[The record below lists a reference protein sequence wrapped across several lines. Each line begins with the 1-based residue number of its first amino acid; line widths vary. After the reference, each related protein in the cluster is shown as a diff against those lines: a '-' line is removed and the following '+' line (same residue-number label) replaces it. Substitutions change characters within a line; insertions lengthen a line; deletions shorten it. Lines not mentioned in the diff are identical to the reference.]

1 MRKYVI
7 GGVVMLALVVS
18 MSSCA
23 KKYSS
28 ERDGK
33 KLGEAICDLRD
44 ATSQDEVDE
53 ALDDIDNQV
62 GDLARKNTIFTAQDQ
77 RAVDENLADLAEHAA
92 QGNTELLQ
100 QDLAVIQRNRQQA
113 RSDLNDS
120 DRAALDGIQQGLAD
134 CTE

>member
-100 QDLAVIQRNRQQA
+100 QDLAVIQRNLQQA

>member
-100 QDLAVIQRNRQQA
+100 QDLAVIQRNLQQA

-120 DRAALDGIQQGLAD
+120 DRAALDGLQQGLAD